1 MGFVK
6 GKILPLDDDG
16 IMVYIKKYTRVPR
29 VIFES
34 SSMKQRQVHIRIPED
49 LYKKLKVRCV
59 YGDTTI
65 QDYLVKLLS
74 LSTGQHS
81 PEQVSVLIVEDETI
95 IRESLREWLKDTYAV
110 TTCENGEE
118 ALPLISK
125 EDFDIL
131 IVDVRLP
138 GKSGLEVMSEAKELK
153 PQLKCIVI
161 TAYPS
166 VELAVEAM
174 KMGAV
179 DYLIKPVA
187 PELLERVMWETLL
200 KCKAANN
207 KKVKG
212 LKESNS
218 SH

>member
-1 MGFVK
+1 
-6 GKILPLDDDG
+6 
-16 IMVYIKKYTRVPR
+16 
-29 VIFES
+29 
-34 SSMKQRQVHIRIPED
+34 MKQRQIHIRIPEE

-65 QDYLVKLLS
+65 QDYVVKLLS
-74 LSTGQHS
+74 DSTGQHS
-81 PEQVSVLIVEDETI
+81 AEHASVLIVEDEAI
-95 IRESLREWLKDTYAV
+95 IRESLRDWLKDTYLV
-110 TTCENGEE
+110 TTAENGEE
-118 ALPLISK
+118 ALPLVAK

-138 GKSGLEVMSEAKELK
+138 GKSGLQVLSEAKDLK
-153 PQLKCIVI
+153 PRLQCIVI

-174 KMGAV
+174 KIGAV

-207 KKVKG
+207 NKKSLG
-212 LKESNS
+212 FKESAS
-218 SH
+218 RQ

>member
-1 MGFVK
+1 
-6 GKILPLDDDG
+6 
-16 IMVYIKKYTRVPR
+16 MVYIEICTRVPTFYYKVR
-29 VIFES
+29 V
-34 SSMKQRQVHIRIPED
+34 MKQRQIHIRIPED

-65 QDYLVKLLS
+65 QGYLIKLLS
-74 LSTGQHS
+74 ESTGQHS

-95 IRESLREWLKDTYAV
+95 IRESLRDWLKDTYVV
-110 TTCENGEE
+110 TTAENGEE

-138 GKSGLEVMSEAKELK
+138 GKSGLQVLSEAKELK
-153 PQLKCIVI
+153 PQMKSIVI

-174 KMGAV
+174 KVGAV

-187 PELLERVMWETLL
+187 PELLERVMLETLQ
-200 KCKAANN
+200 KCKASNN
-207 KKVKG
+207 KKALG

-218 SH
+218 RH